1 MYGKFGI
8 KLLDLNI
15 IHFCVA
21 SSILFN
27 QLALL
32 LRETHNTFG
41 AGWLD
46 HTRSTLSTRVLELA
60 DCFLLQHDSDKF
72 QNLSIMFPYRFS
84 SFVHHFPV
92 MFLSTSSGRC
102 RVMQRVPGDLKTL
115 QELISS
121 GHVVNAGRGQR
132 LSEEIDNDF
141 GWFWYLL
148 NFYVVFWWIERDW
161 NIWSLAPGIHPISDS
176 YQSWAQPFQATFTD
190 RSQAFAPLGYV
201 NTTYIYIWYI

>member
-41 AGWLD
+41 ARWLD

-72 QNLSIMFPYRFS
+72 HNLSIMFPYRFS

-92 MFLSTSSGRC
+92 MFPSTFSSGRC

-121 GHVVNAGRGQR
+121 GHVVNAGRGQHISVLPEGVR
-132 LSEEIDNDF
+132 WHNGAARCALARVRWHNVLYVSKLFVRGNWE
-141 GWFWYLL
+141 WFWMIL
-148 NFYVVFWWIERDW
+148 
-161 NIWSLAPGIHPISDS
+161 IS
-176 YQSWAQPFQATFTD
+176 PFFM
-190 RSQAFAPLGYV
+190 
-201 NTTYIYIWYI
+201 